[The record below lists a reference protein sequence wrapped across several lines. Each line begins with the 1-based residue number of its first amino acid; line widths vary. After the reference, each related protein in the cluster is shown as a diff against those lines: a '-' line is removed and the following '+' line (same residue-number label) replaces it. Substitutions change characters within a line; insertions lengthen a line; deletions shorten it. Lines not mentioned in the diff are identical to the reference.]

1 MNREAVIVPEKKE
14 KIERIKRKYND
25 LSMSDDIALKINT
38 LEVTNNILKA
48 VTGVVGIV
56 AAVDWIIVD
65 PVPAV
70 DEAVLTGATAL
81 LGLASNIVSNKIQ
94 DLATKGSADI
104 QMEEVNKL
112 SSQLNDVAHK
122 AKDTIK
128 ARKASNNPVK

>member
-14 KIERIKRKYND
+14 KIEKIKRKYND

-122 AKDTIK
+122 TKEAIQ